1 MVQIVTITG
10 MGDGT
15 KPDSEKSIK
24 KSCLE
29 VQNLQ
34 YNFGLKDI
42 PLPLWKF
49 FKNSS
54 VLVSSP
60 VPDYYDEEQNSKQ
73 IVGIQVLL
81 QAGHVAQTLLVV
93 FVVLRCWEF
102 QFRWSF

>member
-15 KPDSEKSIK
+15 KQDEFSEKSQTAFDTTPLIFEISYCNFFSEKSIK
-24 KSCLE
+24 KSCFE

-49 FKNSS
+49 SKN
-54 VLVSSP
+54 
-60 VPDYYDEEQNSKQ
+60 
-73 IVGIQVLL
+73 
-81 QAGHVAQTLLVV
+81 
-93 FVVLRCWEF
+93 
-102 QFRWSF
+102 